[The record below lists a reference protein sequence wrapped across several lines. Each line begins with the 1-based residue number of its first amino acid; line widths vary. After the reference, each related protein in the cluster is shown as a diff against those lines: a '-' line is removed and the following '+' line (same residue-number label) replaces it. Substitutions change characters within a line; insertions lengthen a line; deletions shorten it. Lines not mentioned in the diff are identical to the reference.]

1 MSVIENLWSVMPL
14 PCLVI
19 GPDDRVTALNSAAE
33 SFLTTAESQLKG
45 RSIDDLFGESGRIS
59 EVVRRARD
67 RKVDAT
73 DHNIEFLWP
82 RRAIEQ
88 IDLIASASEGRDD
101 VLLVIQPRSIAEKID
116 RSLTHR
122 NAARSIVGLG
132 SMLAHEIKNPLA
144 GISGAAQLLEMNASD
159 DDRQLT
165 ELIREEAER
174 IETLVNRVES
184 FGDSGPLRREP
195 VNIHDVLD
203 RAKRSAE
210 AGFGAHVRFQEDYD
224 PSLPPVPGDQDQLI
238 QVILNLLK
246 NAAEATPEVGGV
258 INLKT
263 AYRGGVAMAGPR
275 GSRVGVPLLL
285 QISDNGVGVPQDL
298 QRDMFEPFVTSKKS
312 GSGLGLSL
320 VSKIIAD
327 HGGSIECISRPGWTT
342 FLIRLPIWRENT
354 QPIAEAV

>member
-1 MSVIENLWSVMPL
+1 MNLIDNLWSLLPL
-14 PCLVI
+14 PSLI
-19 GPDDRVTALNSAAE
+19 IDADDQIAAINGAAE
-33 SFLTTAESQLKG
+33 TYLSTGQSQLKG
-45 RSIDDLFGESGRIS
+45 RSLEDVFGEAGRIT
-59 EVVRRARD
+59 EVVRRARE
-67 RKVDAT
+67 RKVDAS

-82 RRAIEQ
+82 RRTIEK
-88 IDLIASASEGRDD
+88 IDLIASAHEGSDE
-101 VLLVIQPRSIAEKID
+101 VLLVLQPRSFAEKID

-165 ELIREEAER
+165 ALIREEAER

-184 FGDSGPLRREP
+184 FGDNGPLKREP

-246 NAAEATPEVGGV
+246 NAAEATPAVGGV
-258 INLKT
+258 ISLKT
-263 AYRGGVAMAGPR
+263 AYRAGVAMAGPR

-285 QISDNGVGVPQDL
+285 QISDNGVGVPEDL
-298 QRDMFEPFVTSKKS
+298 QQDMFEPFVTSKKS

-320 VSKIIAD
+320 VSKVVAD

-342 FLIRLPIWRENT
+342 FLMRLPIWRENSKLL
-354 QPIAEAV
+354 AEAN